1 MSTRTAG
8 LLASVGATIPVVAA
22 PMAGG
27 PSRPELVLAA
37 AATGGVG
44 FLAAGYKS
52 PEDLRV
58 QIQQVQRATPRFG
71 VNLFVPNQVPIEPAA
86 LERHR
91 AAVQR
96 WLSDHARAGGDWTG
110 EVELPE
116 INSLAG
122 VIRATGAPGAPA
134 VNGAPAVIGAPAEVW
149 DDSWEQKLQVL
160 EADPVPLISMTFG
173 LPSARDLA
181 RLQATGAKVLQ
192 TVTCVAEAESAARAG
207 VDGLIVQCSSAGGHS
222 GTWTPRDPPAEV
234 GLLELIHAISSR
246 TELPLWAAGGI
257 ADAARVSAA
266 LHAGAEAAVLGTA
279 LLRCPESGT
288 HPAHQ
293 QALADPPGVPE
304 TILTTAFSGRPARAL
319 RNSFT
324 DALTTSAPSGFP
336 ALHQLSAGL
345 RRAAG
350 AAADPHGL
358 NLWAGTGFAAAR
370 PDPAG
375 EVMRRLAGDHRV

>member
-37 AATGGVG
+37 AAAGGVG

-71 VNLFVPNQVPIEPAA
+71 VNLFVPNQVPIEPAE
-86 LERHR
+86 LDRHR

-96 WLSDHARAGGDWTG
+96 WLSDHARTGGDWAG

-122 VIRATGAPGAPA
+122 VIRATGAPAVDEAPA
-134 VNGAPAVIGAPAEVW
+134 VTAAPAEVW
-149 DDSWEQKLQVL
+149 DDFWEQKLQVL
-160 EADPVPLISMTFG
+160 EADPAPLISLTFG

-181 RLQATGAKVLQ
+181 RLQATGARVLQ

-222 GTWTPRDPPAEV
+222 GTWTPRKPPAEV
-234 GLLELIHAISSR
+234 GLLELLHAISSR

-257 ADAARVSAA
+257 ADAAGVRAA
-266 LHAGAEAAVLGTA
+266 LHAGAQAAVLGTA

-304 TILTTAFSGRPARAL
+304 TTLTTAFSGRPARAL